1 MVIENWEQSVLMQ
14 NYSKRFLY
22 EFNNI
27 ARLNES
33 VIYVST
39 VPGME
44 EVFHLTMNNLS
55 NTNLIA
61 FSVISM
67 EPSVNRSFSRVSR
80 CFMVF
85 SLKDKS
91 YLLEY
96 AKHVITKNNDPS
108 RV

>member
-1 MVIENWEQSVLMQ
+1 MQ

-33 VIYVST
+33 VICIST

-55 NTNLIA
+55 NTNWIA

-67 EPSVNRSFSRVSR
+67 GPSVIGHF
-80 CFMVF
+80 
-85 SLKDKS
+85 LG
-91 YLLEY
+91 Y
-96 AKHVITKNNDPS
+96 
-108 RV
+108 

>member
-1 MVIENWEQSVLMQ
+1 MQ

-27 ARLNES
+27 TRLNES
-33 VIYVST
+33 VIYIST

-44 EVFHLTMNNLS
+44 EFLHLTIDNLS

-67 EPSVNRSFSRVSR
+67 GPSVIGHF
-80 CFMVF
+80 
-85 SLKDKS
+85 
-91 YLLEY
+91 LEY
-96 AKHVITKNNDPS
+96 LDIHCF
-108 RV
+108 

>member
-1 MVIENWEQSVLMQ
+1 MQ

-33 VIYVST
+33 VIYISN

-44 EVFHLTMNNLS
+44 EFFHLIINNLS

-67 EPSVNRSFSRVSR
+67 GSSVIGHF
-80 CFMVF
+80 
-85 SLKDKS
+85 
-91 YLLEY
+91 LEY
-96 AKHVITKNNDPS
+96 LDIHCF
-108 RV
+108 

>member
-1 MVIENWEQSVLMQ
+1 MQ

-67 EPSVNRSFSRVSR
+67 GPRVIGH
-80 CFMVF
+80 F
-85 SLKDKS
+85 LQ
-91 YLLEY
+91 Y
-96 AKHVITKNNDPS
+96 
-108 RV
+108 